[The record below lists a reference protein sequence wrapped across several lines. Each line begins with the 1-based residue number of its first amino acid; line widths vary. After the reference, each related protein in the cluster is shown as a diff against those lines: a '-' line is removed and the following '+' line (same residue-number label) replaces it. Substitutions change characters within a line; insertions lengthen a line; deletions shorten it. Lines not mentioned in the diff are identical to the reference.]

1 MAFKLRYE
9 TGIAA
14 TIQFIVITALNF
26 LNGAS
31 DTVRQCTTPN
41 STTSCFGNILTNS
54 IFFMMITVAFGVLW
68 LIGFAA
74 QDRRSKR
81 IAKLL
86 IAGELLLCLVGL
98 FDLKYNKGAVIGEI
112 VSVVEI
118 ISSLWVAWL
127 AFRLM
132 LAKGGRV
139 KPIRIHKHHKTQ
151 S

>member
-26 LNGAS
+26 INGVSGTISQCLSSSAS
-31 DTVRQCTTPN
+31 CVSGIITGLLFFLLITIL
-41 STTSCFGNILTNS
+41 FG
-54 IFFMMITVAFGVLW
+54 GLW

-81 IAKLL
+81 ISQLL
-86 IAGELLLCLVGL
+86 IIGELLVLLIGL
-98 FDLKYNKGAVIGEI
+98 FDLMHRTPSILEAII
-112 VSVVEI
+112 SLAEI
-118 ISSLWVAWL
+118 ISAAWISWL

-132 LAKGGRV
+132 RANGGRV
-139 KPIRIHKHHKTQ
+139 RSRKVRQNTRNQ

>member
-14 TIQFIVITALNF
+14 TIQFITITALNF
-26 LNGAS
+26 INGT
-31 DTVRQCTTPN
+31 DETVKLCTTPN
-41 STTSCFGNILTNS
+41 SSTSCFGNILTNS
-54 IFFMMITVAFGVLW
+54 IFFMLITVMFGVLW

-86 IAGELLLCLVGL
+86 IAGELLLCLIGL
-98 FDLKYNKGAVIGEI
+98 FDLKHNKGAVIGEI
-112 VSVVEI
+112 ISIVEI

-132 LAKGGRV
+132 MAKGGRV
-139 KPIRIHKHHKTQ
+139 RAIRMHKHHKTQ

>member
-14 TIQFIVITALNF
+14 TIQFIAITALNF
-26 LNGAS
+26 INGVSGTIGQCLSSSAS
-31 DTVRQCTTPN
+31 CVSGIITGLLFFLLITIL
-41 STTSCFGNILTNS
+41 FG
-54 IFFMMITVAFGVLW
+54 GLW

-81 IAKLL
+81 ISQLL
-86 IAGELLLCLVGL
+86 IIGELLVLLIGL
-98 FDLKYNKGAVIGEI
+98 FDLMHRTPSLLEAII
-112 VSVVEI
+112 SLAEI
-118 ISSLWVAWL
+118 ISAAWISWL

-132 LAKGGRV
+132 RANGGRV
-139 KPIRIHKHHKTQ
+139 RSRKVRQNTRNQ